1 MNELV
6 NIKFILQWWILGPGL
21 NAIQKKKRQ
30 SNATINKII
39 KINSPCKTL
48 YLEIKKFIDNNF

>member
-1 MNELV
+1 MNELI

-39 KINSPCKTL
+39 KINSRKL
-48 YLEIKKFIDNNF
+48 NKKIKEFL